1 MLTSSLK
8 LPSLN
13 FMHYIGTRY
22 RYYNDAQ
29 GLYIVPTQWYIAL
42 HVIYYSYIFIIFS
55 MHLRIN
61 FCLFV
66 SQENCNHSNTV
77 CF

>member
-13 FMHYIGTRY
+13 FIHDIGTRY

-29 GLYIVPTQWYIAL
+29 GLYIVPTQ
-42 HVIYYSYIFIIFS
+42 
-55 MHLRIN
+55 
-61 FCLFV
+61 
-66 SQENCNHSNTV
+66 
-77 CF
+77 